1 MNTIK
6 RQSVDSYTLL
16 CFNSG
21 YIRKKIGRE
30 GGKERGGRQKRRE
43 GGRKEG
49 RKEERRREEGRKEGE
64 GREEGREGGRR
75 IPGGREGEIWQE
87 RKRLMCFLVLHIEIF
102 ENLLFSLQIVQN
114 HLFNIFS
121 QRVSLLMT

>member
-43 GGRKEG
+43 GGR
-49 RKEERRREEGRKEGE
+49 EEGRKEG
-64 GREEGREGGRR
+64 RYREGGRR
-75 IPGGREGEIWQE
+75 IPGGREGEIGQE

>member
-43 GGRKEG
+43 GG
-49 RKEERRREEGRKEGE
+49 GRKEGE

-75 IPGGREGEIWQE
+75 IPGGREEGREGGRE
-87 RKRLMCFLVLHIEIF
+87 RYGRRERGSCASSSCTLKSSRTYFFHCRLCRIT
-102 ENLLFSLQIVQN
+102 FSTY
-114 HLFNIFS
+114 S
-121 QRVSLLMT
+121 PKE